1 MKIKSWISALRLRTL
16 PLSLSCILIGG
27 ALAYPVQAFDNYV
40 FSLIIATTV
49 LLQILSNLA
58 NDYGDGIKG
67 TDDQRIGPDR
77 MIQKGYISQKEMFMA
92 ICIVAVFA
100 FSTGILL
107 LYEVF
112 GLAYLMDSLLFLV
125 LGVLSIWAAI
135 KYTMG
140 KNPYGYKGLGD
151 LFVFIFFGLVGV
163 IGTYY
168 LLTNSFNPITLLG
181 ALFTGCLSMA
191 VLNMNNMRDHDS
203 DKNAGKNTLVV
214 KYGIKWATYYQIALI
229 SIGSLSIIS
238 LTILLQKSLNLICV
252 IPLPILLTNIKKVT
266 SFNKLIE
273 LDKELKKIA
282 LSTFAISLILF
293 IVTMLI

>member
-27 ALAYPVQAFDNYV
+27 ALAYPVQVFDNYV

-107 LYEVF
+107 LYKVF
-112 GLAYLMDSLLFLV
+112 GLAYLINSLLFLA

-238 LTILLQKSLNLICV
+238 LTILLEKPLNLICV

-282 LSTFAISLILF
+282 LSTFAISIILF